1 MDERQEE
8 GRREGARRDEEV
20 RRDNAPRENVRREDV
35 RRKDVRC
42 EGVRREDARQARRC
56 TAGTCATM
64 RGLALRGRPRGMTDG
79 ATVLVIGT
87 VAAAAPFSAPLP
99 LRGGVDIDLGVLVL
113 VLVLLGLF
121 WAGCWLA
128 GCLVILVTVVDYF
141 TENPGGYGPRLQ
153 GGCIKTPCTTGY
165 IWG

>member
-113 VLVLLGLF
+113 VLALLGLLG
-121 WAGCWLA
+121 WLLA
-128 GCLVILVTVVDYF
+128 GWL
-141 TENPGGYGPRLQ
+141 PGDFGHRGRLLHREPRGLWTSTS
-153 GGCIKTPCTTGY
+153 GGVH
-165 IWG
+165 